1 MASRDVWSR
10 AGSMQVRDLL
20 SALLSTRLLMDSE
33 TNYDARNPLYVCSPY
48 LTDFPLFDNA
58 FGQFQPLFRSCPE
71 YGEQSSVLFSQ
82 VLIEISSRMPVRIVG
97 VPGDYAD
104 AFMKATVRVNFP
116 NISGRYASELYH
128 EKGLLCSAFYLEGS
142 MNFTYSGIY
151 RRDEKITAHTS
162 ETPSGQQKI
171 YAATKE
177 FDRLWHKIAALEI
190 VRTP

>member
-1 MASRDVWSR
+1 MASRDIWSR
-10 AGSMQVRDLL
+10 SGSMQVRDLL
-20 SALLSTRLLMDSE
+20 SALLSTRLLLESD
-33 TNYDARNPLYVCSPY
+33 TNADQNSPLYLCSPY

-58 FGQFQPLFRSCPE
+58 FGQFQTLFRFYPE

-82 VLIEISSRMPVRIVG
+82 ALIEISSRMPVRIVG
-97 VPGDYAD
+97 VPGEYAD
-104 AFMKATVRVNFP
+104 AFLKTTVRESFP

-151 RRDEKITAHTS
+151 RRDEKVTAHTA
-162 ETPSGQQKI
+162 ETPSGQHKI

-177 FDRLWHKIAALEI
+177 FNRLWDNIATSEVL
-190 VRTP
+190 RTP